1 MSKIYSTSFLKKL
14 KTCFVLAIVLLLPTQ
29 SYALDVGNKAII
41 GNFEK
46 VAIMPTSISF
56 KAKIDTGAKN
66 SSMHATDIEYFFLN
80 KKEHIRFKT
89 QNLQNETRSIE
100 LPVERIAKIKR
111 HGGSSQK
118 RPVVLLGICLGSVYK
133 RIEVTLTDRSK
144 FKARFLIGVSFIE
157 DSFVV
162 DVSQNYT
169 QKPSCNSLSS

>member
-1 MSKIYSTSFLKKL
+1 MSKNNSMSLFQQLKK
-14 KTCFVLAIVLLLPTQ
+14 TCVLVASLLLPAQT
-29 SYALDVGNKAII
+29 YALDIGNKTII

-46 VAIMPTSISF
+46 IAIMPTSISF
-56 KAKIDTGAKN
+56 KAKVDTGAKN
-66 SSMHATDIEYFFLN
+66 SSMHATNIEYFFLN
-80 KKEHIRFKT
+80 GKEHIRFKT
-89 QNLQNETRSIE
+89 KNLQNETRSIE
-100 LPVERIAKIKR
+100 LPVERVAKIKR

-118 RPVVLLGICLGSVYK
+118 RPVVLLGVCLGSIYK

-162 DVSQNYT
+162 DVSQSYT